1 METNTELGF
10 IILPRIILEWEWYE
24 HSDVSRVF
32 FHLLLKSNYTNKKWQ
47 GMTIEIGEFV
57 TSTEKLC
64 NALNLSKFK
73 VKNALKKLEESGYI
87 KVETNNKFTKIKLL
101 ESDVYKKEPFKKQ
114 KQSEHQIE
122 HQTTNNP
129 NSKQNQTNTTNKEKN
144 EQEIE
149 KSKKIFKTEI
159 FKFSNSFSQDHLESF
174 FNYWCQE
181 NKQTGRLKFE
191 DEQYWNLEFKLKN
204 WVNFPKV
211 NKNQN
216 TKRALNINRP

>member
-1 METNTELGF
+1 METNTDLGF
-10 IILPRIILEWEWYE
+10 IKLWRNILDWEWYE
-24 HSDVSRVF
+24 HPDVSRVF
-32 FHLLLKSNYTNKKWQ
+32 FHLLLKSNYTIKKWQ
-47 GMTIEIGEFV
+47 GITIDIGEFV

-73 VKNALKKLEESGYI
+73 VKNALKKLEDSGYI

-114 KQSEHQIE
+114 KQTEHQIE
-122 HQTTNNP
+122 NLTTNNP
-129 NSKQNQTNTTNKEKN
+129 TSTQNQTETTNKEKK
-144 EQEIE
+144 EEEIE
-149 KSKKIFKTEI
+149 KRKNIFKTEI

-174 FNYWCQE
+174 FDYWCQE

-204 WVNFPKV
+204 WVNFPKAV
-211 NKNQN
+211 SKSGLTKKINKN
-216 TKRALNINRP
+216 RP